1 MVTEFIATAL
11 LSISCATGTTTVA
24 ETNSSNP
31 MNALLA
37 ETNSPLVINKP
48 FTTPN
53 ANNNIFIGDYL
64 ASSYGAQNLDQSLPY
79 TVLEDVTTS
88 SFSGTAPG
96 CVSEEDSY
104 FEAARAGLVETGHLG
119 KDQYYGCGRIA
130 LFTIADYYMR
140 TSIPGIRENANNLED
155 SRKILVENVVRL
167 TPGWDGGN
175 AGTGVLEFDYIS
187 GLDSLLRLY
196 GYGDGTYEIVTRDDF
211 TPFLGTLNIEQA
223 ETYLVDQLE
232 RGNAFVFRTSITSE
246 FYKTHYVTCYGYSKV
261 AYIDWNGYQ
270 KQKILFRIK
279 QNWGE
284 EYDLD
289 YYFDLNWLN
298 QNLWETAFSDF
309 CVIDFN
315 EDFESEFDVLTVEP
329 EMFPFGTVYPSENAL
344 TPVTV
349 SHPGFDS
356 FDCNRLRSQNYEN
369 ECLVLSPLRDN
380 YRQAYL
386 TLEFPYPFYWFEVD
400 LSWWRNRAYES
411 VVAGNYRFYIQ
422 ARRPNS
428 SGWADYGLYDLA
440 SHWNQ
445 LPENRNNMLTL
456 RFTCYADSVRFIS
469 YAGADNVYFEENRGR
484 LAIGGMRFGF
494 SPADYALL

>member
-1 MVTEFIATAL
+1 MLSEVIITAL
-11 LSISCATGTTTVA
+11 LSISSATGSTVTA
-24 ETNSSNP
+24 ESKSTAE
-31 MNALLA
+31 MKFLLA
-37 ETNSPLVINKP
+37 EANSPLVTDNP
-48 FTTPN
+48 VTNPNGTTDVL
-53 ANNNIFIGDYL
+53 IGDYL
-64 ASSYGAQNLDQSLPY
+64 VSQYGAQAPDSGLPY
-79 TVLEDVTTS
+79 SLVSDMTM
-88 SFSGTAPG
+88 SFTGTDPE
-96 CVSEEDSY
+96 CVSGKDSF
-104 FEAARAGLVETGHLG
+104 FEAARPNLVETGHLG
-119 KDQYYGCGRIA
+119 ETQSYGCGRIA

-140 TSIPGIRENANNLED
+140 TFIPGIRENASSLED
-155 SRKILVENVVRL
+155 SRRILVENIVRL

-175 AGTGVLEFDYIS
+175 MGTGVLELDYIS

-196 GYGDGTYEIVTRDDF
+196 GYGDGSFEIVTRDDF
-211 TPFLGTLNIEQA
+211 TPFLGTLNISEA

-232 RGNAFVFRTSITSE
+232 KGNAFVFRTSLTSE
-246 FYKTHYVTCYGYSKV
+246 FYNCHYVTCYGYSMIS
-261 AYIDWNGYQ
+261 YLDQNGTRQ
-270 KQKILFRIK
+270 EKTLFRIK
-279 QNWGE
+279 QNWGYE
-284 EYDLD
+284 VD

-315 EDFESEFDVLTVEP
+315 EDFESEFDVLNLEP
-329 EMFPFGTVYPSENAL
+329 DTFPFGTVYPSENTL

-349 SHPGFDS
+349 NHPGFDS

-369 ECLVLSPLRDN
+369 ECLVLSPLREN
-380 YRQAYL
+380 NRQAYL

-400 LSWWRNRAYES
+400 LSWWRSRTYES
-411 VVAGNYRFYIQ
+411 VIAGNYRFYIQ

-428 SGWADYGLYDLA
+428 SSWTDYNLYDLT

-445 LPENRNNMLTL
+445 LPENRDDMLTL

-469 YAGADNVYFEENRGR
+469 YAGADNVYFDENRGR